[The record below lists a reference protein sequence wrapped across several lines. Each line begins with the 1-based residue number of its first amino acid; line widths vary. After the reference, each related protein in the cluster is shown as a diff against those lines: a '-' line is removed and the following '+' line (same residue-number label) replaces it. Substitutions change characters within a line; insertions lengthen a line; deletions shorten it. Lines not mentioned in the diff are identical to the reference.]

1 MMNMTII
8 CSNDVDL
15 IVSNEDD
22 NDNDVDLIHAEH
34 LPHLVQADSLPIGVP
49 SLLHDDD
56 DEYHEDDD
64 DDDDMS

>member
-1 MMNMTII
+1 MTMMMTMTI
-8 CSNDVDL
+8 
-15 IVSNEDD
+15 
-22 NDNDVDLIHAEH
+22 DVDLIHAEH